1 MLGFA
6 IAFSLAIL
14 AHRRR
19 WLQAPLGAATGVLY
33 TIPSVAFFFLLLP
46 LTGRGVDTAVIALTA
61 FNLQIIYRNT
71 TVGLSN
77 VPSSVKDAARGIG
90 QTDRQ
95 ILWRVEIPLA
105 TPEIIA
111 GLRIATVSTVAIAT
125 LAALAGGGGLGVP
138 VFSEGISFK
147 TNLIIAG
154 GIVIAMALIFDAI
167 LFTIQRLATPWERV
181 ARAMRFLLPHLPLGS
196 IQGAVEFIFS
206 PQPSNVT
213 GGKLV
218 GGFEQTMELA
228 LTQLEVTVFAL
239 ILSLVLALPFGL
251 WLGHKGVGELVAIGV
266 GNAGRAI
273 PELVLIAFM
282 AAAIGVGVL
291 NLTIALAVLGIP
303 PILTNS
309 FIGVRQVDRAP
320 VDAARGIGMSELEV
334 LLKVELPL
342 AIPTVMAGVRLA
354 TIAIVSTATIAPLA
368 GVLTLGDYIIN
379 ENVYGENG
387 VVAGAIVVAV
397 MALGLELLLALLQRR
412 LTSPGLKPSLA

>member
-1 MLGFA
+1 V
-6 IAFSLAIL
+6 S
-14 AHRRR
+14 
-19 WLQAPLGAATGVLY
+19 PLL
-33 TIPSVAFFFLLLP
+33 
-46 LTGRGVDTAVIALTA
+46 
-61 FNLQIIYRNT
+61 
-71 TVGLSN
+71 
-77 VPSSVKDAARGIG
+77 
-90 QTDRQ
+90 
-95 ILWRVEIPLA
+95 
-105 TPEIIA
+105 
-111 GLRIATVSTVAIAT
+111 
-125 LAALAGGGGLGVP
+125 
-138 VFSEGISFK
+138 
-147 TNLIIAG
+147 
-154 GIVIAMALIFDAI
+154 
-167 LFTIQRLATPWERV
+167 
-181 ARAMRFLLPHLPLGS
+181 HLPLGS

-239 ILSLVLALPFGL
+239 ILSLVVALPVGL
-251 WLGHKGVGELVAIGV
+251 WLGHKGVGELVAISV

-309 FIGVRQVDRAP
+309 FIGIRQVDRAP

>member
-1 MLGFA
+1 
-6 IAFSLAIL
+6 
-14 AHRRR
+14 
-19 WLQAPLGAATGVLY
+19 
-33 TIPSVAFFFLLLP
+33 
-46 LTGRGVDTAVIALTA
+46 
-61 FNLQIIYRNT
+61 
-71 TVGLSN
+71 LS
-77 VPSSVKDAARGIG
+77 P
-90 QTDRQ
+90 
-95 ILWRVEIPLA
+95 
-105 TPEIIA
+105 
-111 GLRIATVSTVAIAT
+111 
-125 LAALAGGGGLGVP
+125 
-138 VFSEGISFK
+138 
-147 TNLIIAG
+147 
-154 GIVIAMALIFDAI
+154 
-167 LFTIQRLATPWERV
+167 
-181 ARAMRFLLPHLPLGS
+181 LLPHLPLGS

-239 ILSLVLALPFGL
+239 VLSLVLALPVGL

-309 FIGVRQVDRAP
+309 FVGVRQVDRAP
-320 VDAARGIGMSELEV
+320 VEAARGIGMSEIAV
-334 LLKVELPL
+334 LLRVELPL

-412 LTSPGLKPSLA
+412 LTSPGLKPSLV